1 MPYEK
6 LIYWLLYRTSLQ
18 MDCNSGS
25 LLLTLASYLVHW
37 GEFWIIAMAGPHPDQ
52 LNGISGGRPGC
63 QQLLKSTLQAI
74 LGHRQDLDNQ
84 EDNKAKKPLVEMN
97 NILNTTERCSHKPGG
112 EKDTKE
118 KKKVKE
124 EREKIKTM
132 TLGRL
137 QKNRTVTSWGSC
149 QLNLSMNLK
158 NLMKTIA
165 LLKKK
170 KTHFPSPSIPYL

>member
-84 EDNKAKKPLVEMN
+84 EDNKAKKPLLEMN

-118 KKKVKE
+118 KKK
-124 EREKIKTM
+124 
-132 TLGRL
+132 
-137 QKNRTVTSWGSC
+137 
-149 QLNLSMNLK
+149 
-158 NLMKTIA
+158 
-165 LLKKK
+165 
-170 KTHFPSPSIPYL
+170 